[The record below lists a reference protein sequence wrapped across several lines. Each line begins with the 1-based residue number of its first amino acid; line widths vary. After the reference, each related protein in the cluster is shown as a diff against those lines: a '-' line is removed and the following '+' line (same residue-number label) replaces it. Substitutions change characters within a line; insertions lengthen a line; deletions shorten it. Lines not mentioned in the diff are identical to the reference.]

1 VLIAVSINNTAI
13 KILAN
18 ILLLLLYQTF
28 HPEKYPFKYTIKSLL
43 EKIWQEKKI
52 AAVMFNLA

>member
-18 ILLLLLYQTF
+18 ILLLYQTF